1 MKISPHLKAVL
12 TALFVTGLWSSSWV
26 LIKFGLEDIP
36 PLSFAGLRYFLAFVS
51 LLPFAARAGVMG
63 ELRRAFRRTW
73 WGLIGLGVL
82 MYTVAQG
89 AQFIALNHLPAV
101 TVSLTLSFTAILV
114 TLLGIALLGER
125 PNLWQW
131 VGTIF
136 YLGGVTVY
144 FYPLEIPRAEWLG
157 LAAALVGMLATSLAT
172 VLGRGVNRGGK
183 LSPLAVTTVSMGIG
197 STLLLASGLAA
208 DGVPGVHGAPALS
221 LENWG
226 AILWLAVVNSALAFT
241 LWNQTQKVLT
251 AMESSILNNTMLFQ
265 IAILAWAFLGE
276 AMDGQQ
282 ILGMVLAG
290 AGTFLVQVRNH

>member
-12 TALFVTGLWSSSWV
+12 IALLVTVLWSSSWV

-36 PLSFAGLRYFLAFVS
+36 PLPYAGLRYFLAFVC
-51 LLPFAARAGVMG
+51 LLPFALRAGVLG
-63 ELRRAFRRTW
+63 ELRRASWRTW

-89 AQFIALNHLPAV
+89 AQFVALNHLPAV
-101 TVSLTLSFTAILV
+101 SVSLALSFTAVLV

-131 VGTIF
+131 VGTGC
-136 YLGGVTVY
+136 YLGGVMVY

-157 LAAALVGMLATSLAT
+157 LAAALAGMLATSLAT

-183 LSPLAVTTVSMGIG
+183 LSPLAVTTASMGIG
-197 STLLLASGLAA
+197 STLLLAGGVAA
-208 DGVPGVHGAPALS
+208 QSWPALS
-221 LENWG
+221 AGNWG
-226 AILWLAVVNSALAFT
+226 SIVWLAVVNSALAFT
-241 LWNQTQKVLT
+241 LWNQTQKTLT

-265 IAILAWAFLGE
+265 IAILAWIFLGE
-276 AMDGQQ
+276 AMDSRQ
-282 ILGMVLAG
+282 ILGMVIAG
-290 AGTFLVQVRNH
+290 AGTFLVQVRRD